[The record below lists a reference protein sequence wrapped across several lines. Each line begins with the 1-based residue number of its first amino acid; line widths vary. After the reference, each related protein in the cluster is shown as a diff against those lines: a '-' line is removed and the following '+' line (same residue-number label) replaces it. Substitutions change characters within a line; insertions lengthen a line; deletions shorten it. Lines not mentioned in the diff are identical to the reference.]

1 MLQRIG
7 FSDLDELD
15 GNWSYEE
22 LQRMN
27 DRFCARVEAAFAAK
41 LESRAAARAT
51 VRVGASL
58 NGKIIESAV
67 GVAYDRLCDKRG
79 QLAAVEVI
87 SLVRELCPGLS
98 YARIRLEFDRL
109 FKQRGPEWV

>member
-1 MLQRIG
+1 ML
-7 FSDLDELD
+7 FVPPTDPD
-15 GNWSYEE
+15 GQCGLWTRSRLEE
-22 LQRMN
+22 M
-27 DRFCARVEAAFAAK
+27 DRCFVAAMEQAFANGG
-41 LESRAAARAT
+41 ESRAVASAT

-87 SLVRELCPGLS
+87 SLVRESCPGLS

-109 FKQRGPEWV
+109 FKRRGISW